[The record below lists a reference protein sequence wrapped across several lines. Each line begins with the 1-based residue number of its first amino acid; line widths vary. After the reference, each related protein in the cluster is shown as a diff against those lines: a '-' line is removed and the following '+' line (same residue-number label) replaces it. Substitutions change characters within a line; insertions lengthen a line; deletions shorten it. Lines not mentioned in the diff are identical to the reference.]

1 MPSLAAAIF
10 GYLVLALAAAAMAVG
25 AAGLFGNSLRRIV
38 IFSGVLQ
45 GGYVGLALAAGLV
58 ASGSAGFA
66 GAGFQAIAAAC
77 GVWLMWIA
85 TRSIAATAGDALPV
99 RDDAELP
106 AWAIFCFAL
115 ACMSL
120 VGLPPLAGLPAK
132 IGVLRA
138 GLREP
143 GVLFLTTLGAAALGA
158 VSLWAYSGIV
168 LRLIRVPTAK
178 GAPDV
183 TRGLRVLVDLLIA
196 ILIGLGLAPYIGFA
210 LGAALAG
217 GR

>member
-1 MPSLAAAIF
+1 MPSLAAGVF
-10 GYLVLALAAAAMAVG
+10 GYVLLAAAAAAMAVG
-25 AAGLFGNSLRRIV
+25 AAGLFGNSLRQMV

-45 GGYVGLALAAGLV
+45 AGYTALALAAGLI
-58 ASGSAGFA
+58 ASDATGFA

-85 TRSIAATAGDALPV
+85 TRSLVAAAGDSLPA
-99 RDDAELP
+99 RADAAPP
-106 AWAIFCFAL
+106 AWAVFCFVL

-143 GVLFLTTLGAAALGA
+143 GVLFLTTLVAAALSA
-158 VSLWAYSGIV
+158 VSLYAYSSV
-168 LRLIRVPTAK
+168 ALRLIQGPTAK
-178 GAPDV
+178 DAPNV
-183 TRGLRVLVDLLIA
+183 TRGLRVLVDALIA
-196 ILIGLGLAPYIGFA
+196 VLIGLGLAPYIGFA

-217 GR
+217 AP